1 MGGGLWTEGVLVG
14 ERYRIESFL
23 DQGAAGEVYA
33 ARNVWTDRRV
43 ALKRLQPQHL
53 ADATIVERF
62 LLEGRIGG
70 RIEHPNVVQTF
81 DMGSDSSDG
90 SLFIVQELLQGAGM
104 REVLNSSSKMGV
116 CDALDLMIPIM
127 GAVYTVHQHGIVHRD
142 IKPENIFIADGVL
155 GHRTPKLLD
164 FGIAKVRLQETLT
177 QRGTVLGTLDYMAP
191 EQLLGEHEIDRRAD
205 VWAIGVVFYELLAGV
220 TPFETTSVGVTINR
234 ILTQDPPSI
243 RETCPEV
250 DRELESLLMSA
261 MQKDRHAR
269 PDSMQEMLEA
279 LLHWVNGDGRM
290 MERRMVARHRSSIPA
305 ILEMKLGY
313 ENGPRSSDP
322 LRATF
327 RGLSSE
333 PPLSGTNPL
342 SSTRSVSGFDLSV
355 SQMIPVVFGDDIP
368 DSSLEG
374 IPDAFDPD
382 DPVIEVGPSD
392 RELEPAVEAA
402 TAVPEVDT
410 SFEVEAEDPTEA
422 FILVGGIPTGDDE
435 TTAGLPDF
443 DLERVVR
450 AATGEMPQAK
460 PSVQQEDDDEDGDGD
475 AAIKA
480 EASEANEAG
489 GEDDEQ
495 ATLEEVREALSNDEF
510 AKVLACAERVF
521 EGDAAEPDRVEARLF
536 QAEAAFWGGDFQAME
551 RFSVDAY
558 LLSEPG
564 SRAWMQAIGQMS
576 TASGTL
582 GTHERLRDLAA
593 VLRETPIDD
602 SLTAEMVSVSCML
615 GVVIHRAGWP
625 EHVEALLGRLT
636 NELFDLA
643 DERAQSRAWVLLLRG
658 ELSRRCDLVRS
669 LSLLDKAVEAFA
681 EAGDVR
687 RKCAHQLDVA
697 TARMRLGSLTTS
709 AGALR
714 EAIGEAESLGIYAAT
729 PARAR
734 LADVCE
740 RLGELDEAKELALRS
755 LGEAKTARD
764 WHTASVALLALSS
777 VASSEGDLKAA
788 ELHARTA
795 VGCTAPSA
803 AIQADALAVL
813 SSVLRDRPLESLV
826 ASVQAMEVLQALSD
840 SAEGEARI
848 RLAHVMALEA
858 LDHTEPAKQ
867 ALAYACERLASR
879 ASSIRDEQVRR
890 QFLEGVR
897 EHAMTLER
905 GRSHGVDVA
914 QGRQSAYHP
923 RL

>member
-53 ADATIVERF
+53 SDATTVERF

-104 REVLNSSSKMGV
+104 REVLNSSSKMSV
-116 CDALDLMIPIM
+116 CEALDLMIPIM

-191 EQLLGEHEIDRRAD
+191 EQLLGENEIDRRAD

-261 MQKDRHAR
+261 MRKDRHAR

-290 MERRMVARHRSSIPA
+290 MERRMVARHRASIPA

-313 ENGPRSSDP
+313 ENAPRSSDP

-327 RGLSSE
+327 RGLRSE
-333 PPLSGTNPL
+333 PPSTGTNPL
-342 SSTRSVSGFDLSV
+342 SSTRSVPRFDLSV
-355 SQMIPVVFGDDIP
+355 SQMIPVHFGDDIP

-374 IPDAFDPD
+374 IPDAVDRD
-382 DPVIEVGPSD
+382 DPVIEVGPGD
-392 RELEPAVEAA
+392 GKLEPAVEVAA
-402 TAVPEVDT
+402 AVAEVDT
-410 SFEVEAEDPTEA
+410 SFDVEAEDPTEA
-422 FILVGGIPTGDDE
+422 FILVGGIPTAADE

-450 AATGEMPQAK
+450 AATGEVPQVK
-460 PSVQQEDDDEDGDGD
+460 PTSAQEDAAEGDQTT
-475 AAIKA
+475 KVPR
-480 EASEANEAG
+480 EPTETNE
-489 GEDDEQ
+489 EDDEQ
-495 ATLEEVREALSNDEF
+495 ATLETVRAALSNDEF
-510 AKVLACAERVF
+510 AKALARAERVF
-521 EGDAAEPDRVEARLF
+521 EGESSEPDRVDARLI
-536 QAEAAFWGGDFQAME
+536 QAEAAFWIGDFQAME

-564 SRAWMQAIGQMS
+564 SRAWVQAIGQMS

-669 LSLLDKAVEAFA
+669 LSMLEKAVEAFV

-709 AGALR
+709 ASVLR

-740 RLGELDEAKELALRS
+740 RLGELDEAKALALRS

-777 VASSEGDLKAA
+777 VASAEGDLKAA

-879 ASSIRDEQVRR
+879 ASSIQDEQVRR

-897 EHAMTLER
+897 EHAMTLKR
-905 GRSHGVDVA
+905 GRSHGVDVPE
-914 QGRQSAYHP
+914 GRQSACHQD
-923 RL
+923 L